1 MPEITRSFIKLP
13 AHNRQKG
20 DQIVTITISK
30 SSGIK
35 ALYSV
40 NRKVIITLLFSRNKS
55 HKWTMKRAQEWK
67 SSHMPVIEATLIFA
81 GADPESFV
89 YSDEPS
95 EDYCHIVS
103 FVTKFG
109 HRIKF

>member
-1 MPEITRSFIKLP
+1 MPEITKSYIHLP

-20 DQIVTITISK
+20 DQLVTITVSK
-30 SSGIK
+30 SKGIK

-40 NRKVIITLLFSRNKS
+40 NRKVIITLLFDREERFS
-55 HKWTMKRAQEWK
+55 WTMKRAKEWK
-67 SSHMPVIEATLIFA
+67 YSHMSVIEATLVFA
-81 GADPESFV
+81 GADPKSFV

-95 EDYCHIVS
+95 EDYCHTVS
-103 FVTKFG
+103 FVTRFG